1 MTTAA
6 RLGRNLLIKDGL
18 LVGSAT
24 IAAMRETSFTINGA
38 SVDVTDKDSVN
49 QYRELL
55 AGAGTVSVRL
65 TARGLLHGNAQAQTL
80 VSRAIARSLDDYRLE
95 FDNGDNITGKFQ
107 LTSFDASGAF
117 DGEQVYS
124 LTFES
129 GGALTFT
136 GA

>member
-6 RLGRNLLIKDGL
+6 KLGRNLLIRDGL
-18 LVGSAT
+18 LGGST
-24 IAAMRETSFTINGA
+24 VIAAMRETSFTINGA
-38 SVDVTDKDSVN
+38 TVDVTDKDSVN

-55 AGAGTVSVRL
+55 AGAGVVSVKL

-80 VSRAIARSLDDYRLE
+80 VGRALARSLDDYRLE

-107 LTSFDASGAF
+107 VSSFEASGNY
-117 DGEQVYS
+117 DGEQIYT

-129 GGALTFT
+129 GAALTFT
-136 GA
+136 GV